1 MLSRIHEELQLD
13 RVLPVDR
20 FCVTVENEHDL
31 KRLCDD
37 VLGERDY
44 PIVGL
49 TERPDSVEP
58 VLRPSDIRG
67 VVENDVRIYLVA
79 DERLLEEL
87 AAALGP
93 RLRLD
98 RGCMRIWWPH
108 AAADSSPAE
117 HPIVVALEGEDYLD
131 TLAEF
136 TLEFS
141 LSRPGVRERVK
152 LIEDARAFLE
162 YEVARA
168 VEESRSIA
176 ERLRDAKI
184 ECHELRSRAEAAEA
198 ALAALSVPDARAD

>member
-13 RVLPVDR
+13 RVLPADP
-20 FCVTVENEHDL
+20 FCVAVENEHDL
-31 KRLCDD
+31 KRLCED

-58 VLRPSDIRG
+58 VLRPSDIRS
-67 VVENDVRIYLVA
+67 VVEEDVRIYLIT
-79 DERLLEEL
+79 DEHLLGSL
-87 AAALGP
+87 AAAVGS

-98 RGCMRIWWPH
+98 RGCMRIWWPG
-108 AAADSSPAE
+108 AARDSSSAD
-117 HPIVVALEGEDYLD
+117 HPVVVALEGEDYLD

-162 YEVARA
+162 HEVARS
-168 VEESRSIA
+168 VEESRHIA

-184 ECHELRSRAEAAEA
+184 ECHELRMRAEAAEA
-198 ALAALSVPDARAD
+198 ALAALPAPGARSD